1 VGTLSPLAYKNQR
14 GGNQMRGAKFW
25 RMREEQK
32 TEGEN
37 RKQRRERED
46 NREEGGAAQQLPS
59 SFHYCNTVKKKENS
73 STGWQNHCAATPPF
87 PFLPVVDNNTCTVRN
102 ARRRKK
108 TEIDRGRNIEQRRR
122 TAVEPPSQQLPL
134 GFPATVR
141 SPSRCHRHQQIIK
154 EEQKNKGKL
163 R

>member
-1 VGTLSPLAYKNQR
+1 
-14 GGNQMRGAKFW
+14 MRGAKFW
-25 RMREEQK
+25 RRREEQK

-59 SFHYCNTVKKKENS
+59 SFHYCNTVKKKES

-102 ARRRKK
+102 GRRRKK

-122 TAVEPPSQQLPL
+122 TAAEPPSQQLPL

-154 EEQKNKGKL
+154 EEQKNRGKL